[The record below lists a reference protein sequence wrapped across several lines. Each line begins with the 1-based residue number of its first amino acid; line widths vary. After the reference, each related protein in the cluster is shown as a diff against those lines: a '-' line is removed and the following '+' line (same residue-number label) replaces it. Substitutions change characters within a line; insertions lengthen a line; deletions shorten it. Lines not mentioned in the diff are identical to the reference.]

1 MRLPAMASS
10 STVMPFSNALRPCRF
25 LACSDG
31 NAILIITHNINKNKC
46 NVYNM
51 EKKKRKNNNNN
62 KGKNKRKEEKEGR
75 EECSTT
81 DVYLQCSGTHD
92 HTSVYKLR
100 QI

>member
-1 MRLPAMASS
+1 MC
-10 STVMPFSNALRPCRF
+10 TTWKK
-25 LACSDG
+25 
-31 NAILIITHNINKNKC
+31 IK
-46 NVYNM
+46 
-51 EKKKRKNNNNN
+51 EKKIIIIN
-62 KGKNKRKEEKEGR
+62 KGKNKRKEKEGR

>member
-1 MRLPAMASS
+1 M
-10 STVMPFSNALRPCRF
+10 
-25 LACSDG
+25 
-31 NAILIITHNINKNKC
+31 
-46 NVYNM
+46 VYNM
-51 EKKKRKNNNNN
+51 EKKKRKKNNNNN
-62 KGKNKRKEEKEGR
+62 KGKNKRKEKEGR

>member
-1 MRLPAMASS
+1 
-10 STVMPFSNALRPCRF
+10 
-25 LACSDG
+25 
-31 NAILIITHNINKNKC
+31 
-46 NVYNM
+46 M
-51 EKKKRKNNNNN
+51 EKKKRRKKNNNN
-62 KGKNKRKEEKEGR
+62 KGKNKRKEKEGR